1 MVSHSKLTVLVVHS
15 HKAWLHGEFQPSFWN
30 KSSYNQ
36 IVDYMEIFSARNAIQ
51 PGLKILAW
59 FDKPG

>member
-1 MVSHSKLTVLVVHS
+1 MENFSLANWAEISARLLKQILLQS
-15 HKAWLHGEFQPSFWN
+15 NCRLHG
-30 KSSYNQ
+30 
-36 IVDYMEIFSARNAIQ
+36 DFSARNANIQ